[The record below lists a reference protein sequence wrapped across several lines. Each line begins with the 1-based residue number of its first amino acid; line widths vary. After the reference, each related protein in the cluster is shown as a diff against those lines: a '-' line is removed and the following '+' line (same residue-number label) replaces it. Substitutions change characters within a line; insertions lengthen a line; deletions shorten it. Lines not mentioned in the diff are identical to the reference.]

1 MNLEKTNLI
10 KYNKDIYI
18 NKKYYKR
25 LKSCNYKYILLFVI
39 VILLIIIVKLSI
51 QVGKLKA
58 INIKNRI
65 FYEQNLKKIINNNNK
80 KEKIIYIKKKDKE
93 DMNLLQLYIENRTEY
108 YIKGR
113 QKLMKNVK
121 MNYNDSYIKTFQDKV
136 NWLLVHDSPEN
147 KYKFVDKILLRNYSK
162 KILGKDICVPLIKI
176 YNNVNEINLSE
187 LPNKFVLKC
196 NHGSRMNIIC
206 KNKSEFNLT
215 KAKLKLEKWMKI
227 NYGLENYEYQ
237 YNYVKKKIFSEIFL
251 MDNIT
256 DYKFYCFNGIPKIIK
271 VQSKYY
277 KKNIKMYHYYDLN
290 WNITDIETKSQNNFK
305 LPNSINFKKPKHLNK
320 MIKYAK
326 IFSKDFIF
334 VRVDLYEFNDTI
346 YLSELTFSPAN
357 LRSPFKN
364 EKQRIYLGSLLDLS
378 KINNISNI

>member
-1 MNLEKTNLI
+1 
-10 KYNKDIYI
+10 
-18 NKKYYKR
+18 
-25 LKSCNYKYILLFVI
+25 
-39 VILLIIIVKLSI
+39 
-51 QVGKLKA
+51 
-58 INIKNRI
+58 
-65 FYEQNLKKIINNNNK
+65 
-80 KEKIIYIKKKDKE
+80 
-93 DMNLLQLYIENRTEY
+93 
-108 YIKGR
+108 
-113 QKLMKNVK
+113 
-121 MNYNDSYIKTFQDKV
+121 
-136 NWLLVHDSPEN
+136 
-147 KYKFVDKILLRNYSK
+147 
-162 KILGKDICVPLIKI
+162 
-176 YNNVNEINLSE
+176 
-187 LPNKFVLKC
+187 
-196 NHGSRMNIIC
+196 
-206 KNKSEFNLT
+206 
-215 KAKLKLEKWMKI
+215 
-227 NYGLENYEYQ
+227 
-237 YNYVKKKIFSEIFL
+237 

-305 LPNSINFKKPKHLNK
+305 LPKTINFKKPKHLNK